1 LKTACKNSIDPSSKK
16 RTAPG
21 SQSGPETKRKK
32 SAYELDDEPRT
43 PEALEASLALPDLSI
58 DEGEISK
65 TVIFTNRAPLV
76 LAFAVS
82 LLKYTM
88 PEQPL
93 SSRLSLA
100 QAVVSANS
108 RSKAVSIGIE
118 SGPSAEQDGWGQ
130 GQPKVRIMGREV
142 YVLKRGGYGWK
153 GPEEAKGG
161 NDNKGDKDDTQT
173 ESGSSPS
180 QNPEASTAGAEHLA
194 TSTVHNSRW
203 VMSEKVTLK
212 SSTFVARCVGI
223 ESSAHARRLLRELLD
238 GNTELQNATHNV
250 TAWRVQKGDGIS
262 EECNDDG
269 ETGGGR
275 YVLQILQSMDLVGV
289 MVVLTRWYGGI
300 LLGPDRWKLMSQV
313 CRDALSQRLRVS
325 SFMGQ
330 EALWGLDLEAMRSSN
345 APPIVGR
352 GGTAGGMSIHRP
364 ESARAYIAKAF
375 PSAPLSTAKKTAAA
389 TLERE
394 KERNLGLLLGALDI
408 LFASWAAHV
417 GRDELDRRAWSWYI
431 QVRPEVEAG
440 VAGWGGKGEVKLG
453 EILNLRR
460 KE

>member
-1 LKTACKNSIDPSSKK
+1 LKMACKDSTDPSSKK
-16 RTAPG
+16 RAAPG
-21 SQSGPETKRKK
+21 SRPGPETKRKK
-32 SAYELDDEPRT
+32 SAYELDDEPQT
-43 PEALEASLALPDLSI
+43 LQALEASLALPDPFT
-58 DEGEISK
+58 DEGEIFK
-65 TVIFTNRAPLV
+65 TVVLTNRAPLV

-142 YVLKRGGYGWK
+142 HVLKRGGYDWK
-153 GPEEAKGG
+153 GPGEAKGG
-161 NDNKGDKDDTQT
+161 DDAGNKDDARTD
-173 ESGSSPS
+173 SGSGPS
-180 QNPEASTAGAEHLA
+180 QNPGSSSAGAEHLA
-194 TSTVHNSRW
+194 TTVYNPQW
-203 VMSEKVTLK
+203 AMSEKVTLK
-212 SSTFVARCVGI
+212 NSTFVARCIGI
-223 ESSAHARRLLRELLD
+223 ESPAHARRLLRELLD
-238 GNTELQNATHNV
+238 DNAELQNASHNV
-250 TAWRVQKGDGIS
+250 TAWRVQKGDHGIG

-269 ETGGGR
+269 ETGGGH

-289 MVVLTRWYGGI
+289 MVVLTRWYGGTM
-300 LLGPDRWKLMSQV
+300 LGPDRWKLMSQV

-325 SFMGQ
+325 SLTGQ

-345 APPIVGR
+345 APPVMGG
-352 GGTAGGMSIHRP
+352 GGTAGGMPIHRP

-375 PSAPLSTAKKTAAA
+375 PSATLSTAKKTAAA
-389 TLERE
+389 ALERE

-417 GRDELDRRAWSWYI
+417 GRDELDRRAWLWYI

-440 VAGWGGKGEVKLG
+440 VAGWGGKGEVRLE
-453 EILNLRR
+453 EILNLQR
-460 KE
+460 KG